1 MLIFLS
7 LINYCVSLDIF
18 KVKKQTSL
26 NLFIN
31 KIIKITKIFLF
42 FIIVFIGY
50 LFAWLT
56 GDKP

>member
-1 MLIFLS
+1 MITFLS
-7 LINYCVSLDIF
+7 LINCLISLEIAKF
-18 KVKKQTSL
+18 KKQTKL

-31 KIIKITKIFLF
+31 KIIKVTKILLFL
-42 FIIVFIGY
+42 ILVFIGY

>member
-1 MLIFLS
+1 MNTFLLLLHIF
-7 LINYCVSLDIF
+7 ISLDIF
-18 KVKKQTSL
+18 KSKKQTRL

-31 KIIKITKIFLF
+31 KIIKFAKILLFL
-42 FIIVFIGY
+42 IIVFIGY